1 MQSTEFTKPITVES
15 LTKEFESRFGQ
26 TLNLKNMAKE
36 ELEDLANKVRTKIH
50 TITDNTHFGQELTNS
65 QYQKAQSMLDIVNQ
79 AINEYGGNITMPD
92 QKTKELIKKIDKNP
106 TLQDLEKKAV
116 IGDLMSKEDVS
127 EGIEQ
132 QSELILAA
140 KDMMDKVT
148 GYLEDLASMK
158 TEGMLELADKIRD
171 EMGAEKA
178 DAFIQKIEPAISSAE
193 DALSQTRKDLESG
206 VGILTGEETPEE
218 PMGLEEPDVDADEL
232 DVDSAVDSLNPDADD
247 EFGAADAEAGGTD
260 PEGREQRESREVFE
274 TTSRIL
280 SRLAGK

>member
-1 MQSTEFTKPITVES
+1 
-15 LTKEFESRFGQ
+15 
-26 TLNLKNMAKE
+26 
-36 ELEDLANKVRTKIH
+36 
-50 TITDNTHFGQELTNS
+50 
-65 QYQKAQSMLDIVNQ
+65 
-79 AINEYGGNITMPD
+79 MPD

>member
-1 MQSTEFTKPITVES
+1 MQSTEFTKPVTVES

-26 TLNLKNMAKE
+26 TLDLKNTALE

-79 AINEYGGNITMPD
+79 AIKEYGGDITMPD
-92 QKTKELIKKIDKNP
+92 QKTKELIKKIERNP
-106 TLQDLEKKAV
+106 SLKDLEKKAV
-116 IGDLMSKEDVS
+116 IGDLMSKEDVN
-127 EGIEQ
+127 EGVEQ

-158 TEGMLELADKIRD
+158 TEGMLELADRIRD
-171 EMGAEKA
+171 EMGADKA
-178 DAFIQKIEPAISSAE
+178 DAFVQKIEPAISSAE

-206 VGILTGEETPEE
+206 VGILTGEETPET
-218 PMGLEEPDVDADEL
+218 PMGLEEPDADAGEL
-232 DVDSAVDSLNPDADD
+232 DVDSAVDSLDPEAD
-247 EFGAADAEAGGTD
+247 EFGAVDAEAGGTE